1 MLEGVQLAGSF
12 WEGRFSDE
20 GVLLGGGLA
29 CVSDSEG
36 GSGYLIPSGY
46 GHLVADF
53 ADFFE

>member
-1 MLEGVQLAGSF
+1 MLAGAQLAGSF
-12 WEGRFSDE
+12 WKEPFSDE

-46 GHLVADF
+46 GHLVAGF
-53 ADFFE
+53 TDFFE